1 MVSSRVMAKIIKAD
15 WAAPLEG
22 LRVGVFQPAAQ
33 HVDDLVD
40 RPDAHIPRV
49 LVLPHTIM
57 LFSTPGNSLILLLIP
72 AGKQGCLH
80 LFYLPFVHVQSVGK
94 KQSSCALTGE
104 GLRRKEGSG
113 KRLNTAAHLI
123 VHMSHDLL
131 QGLFAEAGSEQE
143 PLSLVQG
150 PPQHILDPGM
160 RVVQVC

>member
-1 MVSSRVMAKIIKAD
+1 MAKIIKAD

-72 AGKQGCLH
+72 AGKQGCLQF
-80 LFYLPFVHVQSVGK
+80 LNLPLCMCKVSARNNHP
-94 KQSSCALTGE
+94 A
-104 GLRRKEGSG
+104 
-113 KRLNTAAHLI
+113 
-123 VHMSHDLL
+123 
-131 QGLFAEAGSEQE
+131 
-143 PLSLVQG
+143 LSLVK
-150 PPQHILDPGM
+150 D
-160 RVVQVC
+160 